1 MTSNTAHPHAT
12 GIAVYPALLQRHSR
26 YFFGNAQNYEASKG
40 GQTKHGH
47 KASKTRKRTRWL
59 NYCINKGQIVLPF
72 CPAQAGSFW
81 DVKHFLWAAS
91 PHFSHSTP
99 CKNKC
104 LSQSRHLD
112 GVLNRWKV
120 CVFALSDIVRP
131 AELPAPVEKIEWQF
145 GEIVVKESFCF
156 GS

>member
-1 MTSNTAHPHAT
+1 MDQMWLVLLLLTCATS
-12 GIAVYPALLQRHSR
+12 VDLL
-26 YFFGNAQNYEASKG
+26 YCNY
-40 GQTKHGH
+40 H
-47 KASKTRKRTRWL
+47 L
-59 NYCINKGQIVLPF
+59 LQIVLPF
-72 CPAQAGSFW
+72 CPAQAGSLW

-131 AELPAPVEKIEWQF
+131 AELPAPVEKLEWQF
-145 GEIVVKESFCF
+145 GEIVVESHFVSEVKLYQFSESYLDDGQMLEDYWTRHFHCPLD
-156 GS
+156 